1 MLRDSVRK
9 GNTALNVLG
18 FERSKSWSRKML
30 GMFNFGGG
38 GCGDLFSK
46 DELDD
51 LFDSGDGVV
60 SRDDPAD
67 VVEAADDIDTFAAP
81 EEAPPAVNLCLT

>member
-1 MLRDSVRK
+1 MFRDSVRK

-30 GMFNFGGG
+30 GMFNFGV
-38 GCGDLFSK
+38 GCGDLFSS

-60 SRDDPAD
+60 SRDDPPD
-67 VVEAADDIDTFAAP
+67 VVEAADDMDTFAP
-81 EEAPPAVNLCLT
+81 EAPVNLCLT

>member
-1 MLRDSVRK
+1 MFRDSVRK

-30 GMFNFGGG
+30 GMFNFGV
-38 GCGDLFSK
+38 GCGDLFSS

-60 SRDDPAD
+60 SRDDPPD
-67 VVEAADDIDTFAAP
+67 VVEAADDMDTFTPEAP
-81 EEAPPAVNLCLT
+81 EVNLCLT

>member
-1 MLRDSVRK
+1 MRK

-30 GMFNFGGG
+30 GMFNFGG
-38 GCGDLFSK
+38 CGDLFSK
-46 DELDD
+46 EELDD

-81 EEAPPAVNLCLT
+81 GRIGRHSAPQLMDT